1 MLTGVISGKRVQ
13 SYANFLNWQIY
24 AALFFIIF
32 SHTAHNSLCHR
43 KKKIEK
49 ILPAETREKPKTKK
63 ESQWLVGESLA
74 FYNLNNP
81 NS

>member
-1 MLTGVISGKRVQ
+1 LTGVISGKRVQ

-43 KKKIEK
+43 KKKNRK
-49 ILPAETREKPKTKK
+49 IFTRRNHRKAKNKKRKPVAR
-63 ESQWLVGESLA
+63 WGVAGFL
-74 FYNLNNP
+74 
-81 NS
+81 

>member
-1 MLTGVISGKRVQ
+1 VLTGIISGKRVQ

-43 KKKIEK
+43 KKKIKK
-49 ILPAETREKPKTKK
+49 ITR
-63 ESQWLVGESLA
+63 
-74 FYNLNNP
+74 
-81 NS
+81 

>member
-1 MLTGVISGKRVQ
+1 VLTGVISGKRVQ

-32 SHTAHNSLCHR
+32 SHTPHNSLCHR

-49 ILPAETREKPKTKK
+49 NLPAETSEKPKTKK
-63 ESQWLVGESLA
+63 RKPVARWGVAGFL
-74 FYNLNNP
+74 
-81 NS
+81 